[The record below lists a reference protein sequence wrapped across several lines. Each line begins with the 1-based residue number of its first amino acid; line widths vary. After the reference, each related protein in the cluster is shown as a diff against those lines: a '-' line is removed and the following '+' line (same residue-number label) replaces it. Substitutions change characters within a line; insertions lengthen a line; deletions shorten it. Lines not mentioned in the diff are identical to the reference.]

1 LPVEVA
7 TFPALETVD
16 IVLPEV
22 GVPPSPIQ
30 PTLLRKDFT
39 LWQNVAIILTVI
51 ILFILA
57 ALLLYCCCAAS
68 KPHENKVIIKK

>member
-1 LPVEVA
+1 MDVT
-7 TFPALETVD
+7 TFPVIETVD

-22 GVPPSPIQ
+22 KVPPSPIQ

-51 ILFILA
+51 ILFSLD